1 MSKLQRSSSGYA
13 TCQLEW
19 RPSRLCAGILWLL
32 GPLAAWA
39 LLACDLA
46 FAVAAPLAV
55 AAMAWGGWDARS
67 YARQAGLVLLI
78 PASVAP
84 VQCNGRGVTVL
95 QVRWRGP
102 WAFLCWRSPEGRIQ
116 RRVCWP
122 DTQDAAQRRELR
134 LAMLQREAAP
144 EGASV
149 AG

>member
-1 MSKLQRSSSGYA
+1 V
-13 TCQLEW
+13 
-19 RPSRLCAGILWLL
+19 WLL

-46 FAVAAPLAV
+46 VGVAAPLAV
-55 AAMAWGGWDARS
+55 AAIAWGVRDVRR
-67 YARQAGLVLLI
+67 YARQAGLVLVI

-84 VQCNGRGVTVL
+84 VQCNGRVIAEL
-95 QVRWRGP
+95 HVRWRGP
-102 WAFLCWRSPEGRIQ
+102 LAFLCWRSPEGRVQ

-122 DTQDAAQRRELR
+122 DTLDAAQRRELR